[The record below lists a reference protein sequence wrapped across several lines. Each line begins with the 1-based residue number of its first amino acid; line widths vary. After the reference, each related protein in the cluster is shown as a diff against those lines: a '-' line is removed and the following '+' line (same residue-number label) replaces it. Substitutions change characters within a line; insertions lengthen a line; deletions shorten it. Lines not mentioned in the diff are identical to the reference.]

1 MEIVIPVTIVG
12 LIVAAAIGYSI
23 WTEKKRREG
32 IQQLAGQ
39 LGIEYREELAPD
51 DREVFAKFA
60 LASLGHNRVISNI
73 LVADSGEIRMV
84 IFDYRY
90 TVGYTNGSGKNKSTP
105 KQTVVMAQ
113 SGELSVPTFQLSPE
127 SLFQKI
133 AGLFGFPDINF
144 EDDPSFSKAFKLSGP
159 NAEQIR
165 AFFTVLRRKELLSQR
180 QVTLEGN
187 RDHFLFYQARS
198 QCSIEELK
206 GLMGRAFSLY
216 AVLRSEPDA

>member
-1 MEIVIPVTIVG
+1 MEIVILVTIVG

-23 WTEKKRREG
+23 WMDKKRREG

-39 LGIEYREELAPD
+39 LGIEYREELAPG
-51 DREVFAKFA
+51 DRDVFAKFA

-90 TVGYTNGSGKNKSTP
+90 TIGSGKNKSTP

-113 SGELSVPTFQLSPE
+113 SGQLSMPAFQLMPE
-127 SLFQKI
+127 GLFQKI
-133 AGLFGFPDINF
+133 AGLFGFPDINVA
-144 EDDPSFSKAFKLSGP
+144 EDPSFSKAFKLTGP
-159 NAEQIR
+159 NVDQIR
-165 AFFTVLRRKELLSQR
+165 TFFNSERRKELLSQR

-187 RDHFLFYQARS
+187 RDHFIFYQSRRLW
-198 QCSIEELK
+198 SIEKLK
-206 GLMGRAFSLY
+206 ELMGQAFSLY
-216 AVLRSEPDA
+216 AVLRSEPDSLI

>member
-1 MEIVIPVTIVG
+1 MEIVILVTIVG

-39 LGIEYREELAPD
+39 LGIEYREELAPG
-51 DREVFAKFA
+51 DREDFAKFA

-84 IFDYRY
+84 VFDYRY
-90 TVGYTNGSGKNKSTP
+90 TVGNGKNKSTP

-113 SGELSVPTFQLSPE
+113 SGQISIPAFQLSPE
-127 SLFQKI
+127 SVFQKI

-144 EDDPSFSKAFKLSGP
+144 ADDPSFSNAFKLTGP

-165 AFFTVLRRKELLSQR
+165 AFFTARRRNELLSQR
-180 QVTLEGN
+180 QINLEGN
-187 RDHFLFYQARS
+187 RDHFLFYQARR

-216 AVLRSEPDA
+216 SVLRSEPDA

>member
-1 MEIVIPVTIVG
+1 MEIFILVAIVG
-12 LIVAAAIGYSI
+12 LVIAAAIAYTF

-51 DREVFAKFA
+51 DREDFVKFA

-90 TVGYTNGSGKNKSTP
+90 TVGSGKNKSTP

-113 SGELSVPTFQLSPE
+113 SSELSVPTFQLSPE

-144 EDDPSFSKAFKLSGP
+144 EDDPSFSKAFKLTGP
-159 NAEQIR
+159 NVEQIR
-165 AFFTVLRRKELLSQR
+165 AFFTANRRKEILSHR
-180 QVTLEGN
+180 QITLEGN
-187 RDHFLFYQARS
+187 RDHFLFYQGRRLGS
-198 QCSIEELK
+198 MEEMK

-216 AVLRSEPDA
+216 SIMRSEPDTV